1 MRWSPFWTQVATPL
15 SAPFPFLSIS
25 DDPMPKL
32 TVTPESLQTGAAEVS
47 SELAPSIGSA
57 MASPPSIKTE
67 SGAAPI
73 IPRHTLLTL
82 LRMVLV
88 PP

>member
-1 MRWSPFWTQVATPL
+1 MATPL

-47 SELAPSIGSA
+47 SELAPPADSAA
-57 MASPPSIKTE
+57 MANPPSINTE

-73 IPRHTLLTL
+73 TPRQILLKS